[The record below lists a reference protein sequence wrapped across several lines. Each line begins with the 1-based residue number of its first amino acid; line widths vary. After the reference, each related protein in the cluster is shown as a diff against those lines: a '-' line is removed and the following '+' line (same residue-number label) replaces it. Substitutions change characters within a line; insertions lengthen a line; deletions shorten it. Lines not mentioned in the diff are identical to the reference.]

1 MTRRVKSE
9 DHDDAKD
16 DLTLTPTVARY
27 PPYVHFSQFQ
37 TLLNFPS
44 ASIQEINAEII
55 AKTVDLKP
63 QLTELSAHTIKA

>member
-1 MTRRVKSE
+1 MTRRVKLE

-16 DLTLTPTVARY
+16 DLTPTAARY

-44 ASIQEINAEII
+44 VSIEEISAEIS
-55 AKTVDLKP
+55 ARTMDLKP
-63 QLTELSAHTIKA
+63 QLTALSAHTIKA